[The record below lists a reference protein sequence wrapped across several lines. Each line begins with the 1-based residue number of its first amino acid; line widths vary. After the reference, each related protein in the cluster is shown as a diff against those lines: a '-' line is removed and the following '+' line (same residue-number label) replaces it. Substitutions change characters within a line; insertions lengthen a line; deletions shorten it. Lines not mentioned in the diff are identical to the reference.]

1 MLGRLLFTLLALVGL
16 AALVAVS
23 AYFMLRRADIPY
35 ETLAARYETA
45 DAAYIDLP
53 SGVRLHYQDQGAPDA
68 PVLVLL
74 HGFSASTHTWDAW
87 TAELGGEYRIIR
99 IDLPGHGLTRAP
111 AGYQGS
117 MEAFAANLEEFARAA
132 QLPRF
137 ALAGNSMGGNVA
149 WEYALAHPERLDA
162 LILVD
167 ASGWPPED
175 TTESEPIIYKLL
187 RDPNARGLVRDLDN
201 TSLFTTGLQSSFAD
215 PALATEDM
223 ITRYTELSRAPGHRD
238 ILAQLLQGFRVRNF
252 ATPER
257 LAPLTTPTLII
268 QGAEDQLVPMSAAE
282 AFRDAIPGAQLLI
295 MDGVGHIP
303 QEEAPEASA
312 AAVRAFLAPLRQAA
326 TEPAAIA
333 AQ

>member
-1 MLGRLLFTLLALVGL
+1 
-16 AALVAVS
+16 
-23 AYFMLRRADIPY
+23 
-35 ETLAARYETA
+35 
-45 DAAYIDLP
+45 
-53 SGVRLHYQDQGAPDA
+53 
-68 PVLVLL
+68 
-74 HGFSASTHTWDAW
+74 
-87 TAELGGEYRIIR
+87 
-99 IDLPGHGLTRAP
+99 
-111 AGYQGS
+111 
-117 MEAFAANLEEFARAA
+117 
-132 QLPRF
+132 
-137 ALAGNSMGGNVA
+137 MGGNVA

-215 PALATEDM
+215 PTLATEDM

-268 QGAEDQLVPMSAAE
+268 QGSEDQLVPMSAAE
-282 AFRDAIPGAQLLI
+282 AFRDAIPGAQLVIL
-295 MDGVGHIP
+295 DGVGHIP

-333 AQ
+333 AE